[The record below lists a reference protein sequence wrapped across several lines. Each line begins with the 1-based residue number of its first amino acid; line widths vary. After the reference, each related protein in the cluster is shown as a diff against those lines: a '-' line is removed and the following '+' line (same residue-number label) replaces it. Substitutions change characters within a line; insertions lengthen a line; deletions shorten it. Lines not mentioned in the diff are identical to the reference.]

1 MIHEAFMP
9 VYRCPDFHC
18 AGGSTRGSTR
28 GPRGPK
34 KNAAC
39 NKIIFVNC
47 IILCIRA
54 DLTFDS
60 ISKSPAGKVQH
71 ESTHEMDMGMM
82 IRGGVAPSLYQIQT
96 SSGEKMPTRE
106 GKRKPKLKKKNV
118 NNMALGECASTLC

>member
-1 MIHEAFMP
+1 M
-9 VYRCPDFHC
+9 
-18 AGGSTRGSTR
+18 
-28 GPRGPK
+28 
-34 KNAAC
+34 
-39 NKIIFVNC
+39 NC

-118 NNMALGECASTLC
+118 NNVALRECASTLC